1 MDEMLK
7 RTELLIGAEGI
18 EKLKNSHVAIAG
30 VGGVGSYAAEAMVRT
45 GVGTVTIVDFDTV
58 DVTNINRQIHALHS
72 TVGKRKVKVM
82 AERLADINPEAVIIA
97 KDSFI
102 TADNVAELF
111 CDKYDYI
118 IDAVDNVTAKIAL
131 ALYCREKRIPFI
143 SSMGTANKLDNTK
156 FRICDLSETKV
167 CPLARVMRHEMRKR
181 GVEKGITV
189 LYSEAEAMKLTQT
202 GEGKP
207 VPGSVMFVPA
217 VGGLML
223 AGKVI
228 NDIINNQK

>member
-1 MDEMLK
+1 MNEMLK

-30 VGGVGSYAAEAMVRT
+30 IGGVGSYAAEAMVRT

-58 DVTNINRQIHALHS
+58 DVTNINRQIQALYS

-82 AERLADINPEAVIIA
+82 AERLADINPDAVIIA

-131 ALYCREKRIPFI
+131 ALYCRE
-143 SSMGTANKLDNTK
+143 N
-156 FRICDLSETKV
+156 
-167 CPLARVMRHEMRKR
+167 
-181 GVEKGITV
+181 
-189 LYSEAEAMKLTQT
+189 
-202 GEGKP
+202 
-207 VPGSVMFVPA
+207 
-217 VGGLML
+217 
-223 AGKVI
+223 
-228 NDIINNQK
+228 

>member
-1 MDEMLK
+1 MNEMLK

-30 VGGVGSYAAEAMVRT
+30 IGGVGSYAAEAMVRT

-58 DVTNINRQIHALHS
+58 DVTNINRQIHALYS

-82 AERLADINPEAVIIA
+82 AERLADINPDAVIIA
-97 KDSFI
+97 KESFI

-131 ALYCREKRIPFI
+131 ALYCRENE
-143 SSMGTANKLDNTK
+143 GGANKVDNTK
-156 FRICDLSETKV
+156 FRSCDLSETKV

-189 LYSEAEAMKLTQT
+189 LYSEAEAVKLTQT
-202 GEGKP
+202 GEDKP

>member
-1 MDEMLK
+1 M
-7 RTELLIGAEGI
+7 
-18 EKLKNSHVAIAG
+18 
-30 VGGVGSYAAEAMVRT
+30 
-45 GVGTVTIVDFDTV
+45 TIVDFDTV
-58 DVTNINRQIHALHS
+58 DVTNINRQIQALYS

-82 AERLADINPEAVIIA
+82 AERLADINPDAVIIA

-131 ALYCREKRIPFI
+131 ALYCRENEIPFI

-202 GEGKP
+202 GEDKP